1 MFSQMAGEDLAES
14 GWGLSPNS
22 KVGASAYPSAL
33 SGKMATAMNEAPS
46 FSFDA
51 DDRMPGGINMD
62 YFSGVTEY
70 IGGGDLDT
78 ILQRLEDLATEAY

>member
-1 MFSQMAGEDLAES
+1 
-14 GWGLSPNS
+14 
-22 KVGASAYPSAL
+22 
-33 SGKMATAMNEAPS
+33 MATAMNEAPA

-70 IGGGDLDT
+70 IGGGDLDG